1 MRTVKIRFIASL
13 LALGLFSFSGGAQ
26 SNTDGS
32 SPQFLFP
39 EFIKGEVKMKNG
51 LSQFAVL
58 NYNTVSEKMVYKQD
72 GKIYDMISTEYVDTI
87 YIHKSMFI
95 PAGKIFHEVLVKDS
109 MSLFVQHK
117 GVILPPGKPAGYGGT
132 SQLASSTYLSS
143 VQLSSGYYNLDL
155 PADFEVKVDPLY
167 WVRKDGKLNSY
178 LGEKQ
183 FLRLFPEA
191 EADLKK
197 FIKQNK
203 IRFDRIPDMIKV
215 AEYYNEISLSR

>member
-1 MRTVKIRFIASL
+1 MI
-13 LALGLFSFSGGAQ
+13 ALGLFSFNAGAQ
-26 SNTDGS
+26 SNSDGS

-39 EFIKGEVKMKNG
+39 EFIKGEVKIQNG
-51 LSQFAVL
+51 RSQFAIL

-72 GKIYDMISTEYVDTI
+72 DKIYDMIGIENIDTI
-87 YIHKSMFI
+87 FIYKSKFI

-117 GVILPPGKPAGYGGT
+117 GVLLPPGKPAGYGGT
-132 SQLASSTYLSS
+132 SQLASSTYMSS

-155 PADFEVKVDPLY
+155 PDDYEVKIDPVY
-167 WVRKDGKLNSY
+167 WVKKDGKMSSY
-178 LGEKQ
+178 ISEKQ
-183 FLRLFPEA
+183 FLRLFPESEA
-191 EADLKK
+191 ELKK

-215 AEYYNEISLSR
+215 AEYYNEISIGR